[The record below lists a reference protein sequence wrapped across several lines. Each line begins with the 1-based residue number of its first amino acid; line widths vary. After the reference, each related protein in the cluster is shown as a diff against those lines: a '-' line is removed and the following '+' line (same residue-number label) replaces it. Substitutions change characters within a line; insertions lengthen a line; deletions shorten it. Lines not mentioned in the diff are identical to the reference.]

1 MFDGLLVKPQAG
13 AKALAGDPT
22 QLRDM
27 QQAQIE
33 KSVERNRQA
42 LEKLWEE
49 CACAKRLCCTAVA
62 LLAAGD
68 ADDKDKDGVLSKYEN
83 RELIATYV
91 KTSRDWLPRLLEETM
106 AVGCEIGMML
116 AGTVVHWRRCRHH
129 LTDRVSV
136 PVY

>member
-1 MFDGLLVKPQAG
+1 M
-13 AKALAGDPT
+13 
-22 QLRDM
+22 
-27 QQAQIE
+27 
-33 KSVERNRQA
+33 
-42 LEKLWEE
+42 
-49 CACAKRLCCTAVA
+49 
-62 LLAAGD
+62 
-68 ADDKDKDGVLSKYEN
+68 LSKYEN

-116 AGTVVHWRRCRHH
+116 AGAVVHWRRCRHR

>member
-1 MFDGLLVKPQAG
+1 M
-13 AKALAGDPT
+13 
-22 QLRDM
+22 
-27 QQAQIE
+27 
-33 KSVERNRQA
+33 
-42 LEKLWEE
+42 
-49 CACAKRLCCTAVA
+49 
-62 LLAAGD
+62 
-68 ADDKDKDGVLSKYEN
+68 LSKYEN